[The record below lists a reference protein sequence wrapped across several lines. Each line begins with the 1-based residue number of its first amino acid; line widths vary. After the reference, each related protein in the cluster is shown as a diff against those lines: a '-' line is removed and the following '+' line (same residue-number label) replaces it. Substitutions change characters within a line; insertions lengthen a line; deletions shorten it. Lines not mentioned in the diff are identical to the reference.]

1 MKNEQSSVVFRV
13 PDFTDSDRIE
23 YTDIEVI
30 VEMDG
35 DIRDT
40 VQFVKTLERPL
51 AAQMK
56 AAGDTSRRESAKRV
70 RTAAESET
78 QSTLA
83 AIQEEQEE
91 AGAAMIRT
99 S

>member
-13 PDFTDSDRIE
+13 PDFTDSDGIE

-40 VQFVKTLERPL
+40 VQLVKTLERPL
-51 AAQMK
+51 TERNE
-56 AAGDTSRRESAKRV
+56 GRE
-70 RTAAESET
+70 TESFSPWSEA
-78 QSTLA
+78 STD
-83 AIQEEQEE
+83 Q
-91 AGAAMIRT
+91 GAARRRGT
-99 S
+99 ESPGGTYKR